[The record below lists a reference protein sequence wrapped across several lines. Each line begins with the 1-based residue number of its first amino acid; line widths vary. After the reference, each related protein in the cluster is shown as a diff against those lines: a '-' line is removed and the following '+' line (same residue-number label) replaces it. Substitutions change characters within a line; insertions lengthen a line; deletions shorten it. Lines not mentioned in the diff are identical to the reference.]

1 MGESKPNPFSANA
14 QQRVGANAVNNII
27 DNNLQVNNKNQ
38 ADYIDKII
46 ELQVYYKQGK
56 FSESISLIQQYI
68 LKLDIDPQA
77 SHTSLVDS
85 EMITLLNELLVL
97 AFLKLKEPKN
107 AKQIS
112 HECIQKLEKRAM
124 FGFSYDAEVPFALK
138 FMSVCA
144 LYSESNSKNKT
155 KVLIE
160 LYRLQRFYGD
170 FNSGQLLDVE
180 NQEGASNPYEN
191 KLKFI
196 QDQLQSLFGLFP
208 RKDDK
213 KAKYI
218 MICLEIFRVLHR
230 AMDYRNAYNVL
241 VKLNEKCP
249 NNPMI
254 ISRLGRFCL
263 EIGKKIE
270 AISHF

>member
-1 MGESKPNPFSANA
+1 
-14 QQRVGANAVNNII
+14 
-27 DNNLQVNNKNQ
+27 
-38 ADYIDKII
+38 
-46 ELQVYYKQGK
+46 
-56 FSESISLIQQYI
+56 
-68 LKLDIDPQA
+68 
-77 SHTSLVDS
+77 
-85 EMITLLNELLVL
+85 
-97 AFLKLKEPKN
+97 
-107 AKQIS
+107 
-112 HECIQKLEKRAM
+112 M
-124 FGFSYDAEVPFALK
+124 FGFSNDAEVPFALK

-160 LYRLQRFYGD
+160 LYKLQRFYSD
-170 FNSGQLLDVE
+170 FSNSSLLDDA
-180 NQEGASNPYEN
+180 GAVNFGNGDDGNSANPYDN

-196 QDQLQSLFGLFP
+196 QDQLQQLFGLFP

-218 MICLEIFRVLHR
+218 MICIEIFRVLHR
-230 AMDYRNAYNVL
+230 AMDYRNAYTVL
-241 VKLNEKCP
+241 VRLNEKCP